1 MGLVLDTSALVEL
14 ERLVGHSAGRELPW
28 DEELIVPAIVWAEA
42 LVGVRLADSPLRA
55 AQRRG
60 RLEGLRLQVEIEPF
74 TSQIAEHYADIF
86 AELMQGGQMI
96 PQNDIAVAATAR
108 AAGFGVL
115 AGPKDEKHFRR
126 VPGLVVEVLRAK
138 D

>member
-74 TSQIAEHYADIF
+74 TTQIAEHYADIF

-96 PQNDIAVAATAR
+96 PQNDTPSPRPREPQVSASSPVRKTR
-108 AAGFGVL
+108 S
-115 AGPKDEKHFRR
+115 FRR